1 MAQVG
6 NAKVEQGVKS
16 FAGHSVKCQSD
27 DDDYGDC
34 LMRYTLITGFVVL
47 SLLAGC
53 NTYNNTP
60 ANNEDLL

>member
-1 MAQVG
+1 M
-6 NAKVEQGVKS
+6 
-16 FAGHSVKCQSD
+16 KCQSMCD
-27 DDDYGDC
+27 TYGDC